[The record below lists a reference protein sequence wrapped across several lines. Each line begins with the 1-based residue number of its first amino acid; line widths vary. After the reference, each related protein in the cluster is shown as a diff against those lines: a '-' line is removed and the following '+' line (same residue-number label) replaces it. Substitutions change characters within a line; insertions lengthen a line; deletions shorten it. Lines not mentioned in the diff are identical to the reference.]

1 MGAPVMEH
9 VLKTD
14 SEVFRAVLSGDKTYE
29 IRLND
34 RNFMIGHILH
44 LVETEYTGEQM
55 KKEGKP
61 LKFTGRI
68 FNCKVTHILR
78 GPIYGLYDGWVIMS
92 IKSV

>member
-1 MGAPVMEH
+1 MEENVIEH

-14 SEVFRAVLSGDKTYE
+14 ADVFRVMLSGEKTYE

-44 LVETEYTGEQM
+44 LVETRYTGQEM
-55 KKEGKP
+55 KAGRP
-61 LKFTGRI
+61 LEFSGRI

-78 GPIYGLYDGWVIMS
+78 GPRYGLQDGWVIMS